1 MVTSGPG
8 RLHRPPDHAGTPP
21 EPTMSKTLNV
31 VPVTPADYR
40 RLAERRLPRFLF
52 DYIDGAANEELTA
65 AANIEDFRRIRV
77 RQRVMRDVADIDT
90 RTTLAGTDAAM
101 PLALAPVGMTG
112 LFARRGEVR
121 AARAAQASGVPFT
134 LSTVSICP
142 LAEVRRAVDAPFWFQ
157 LYMVRDRGV
166 IRSLLDQAGA
176 AGCTTLLFTV
186 DLAVS
191 GLRHRDTRNG
201 IVSQGIRES
210 FAKAWQI
217 AKRPRWAWDVG
228 LRGRPHTFGNLA
240 SVLPASSDQA
250 AFRQWVSSQF
260 DPSVTWRDI
269 EWLRD
274 IWPGRLLIKGVLDAD
289 DARAALSAGA
299 DGVVVSNHGGR
310 QLDSAASSISK
321 LSEVARA
328 LDGRAEIYL
337 DGGVRSGVDVFKAL
351 ALGAHGV
358 LIGRPWA
365 WALAAGGQAAVERL
379 LANFQRE
386 LQVTM
391 ALTGVT
397 RLAQIGPEVLDAACG
412 SELTFTARGAA
423 E

>member
-1 MVTSGPG
+1 
-8 RLHRPPDHAGTPP
+8 
-21 EPTMSKTLNV
+21 MSKTLNV
-31 VPVTPADYR
+31 VPVTPNDYR

-52 DYIDGAANEELTA
+52 DYIDGAANQELTA
-65 AANIEDFRRIRV
+65 AANVEDFRTIKI
-77 RQRVMRDVADIDT
+77 RQRVMRDVTDIDT
-90 RTTLAGTDAAM
+90 GTTLAGTEAAV

-121 AARAAQASGVPFT
+121 AARAAKASGVPFT

-142 LAEVRRAVDAPFWFQ
+142 LQEVRDGVGAPFWFQ
-157 LYMVRDRGV
+157 LYMLRDRGV
-166 IRSLLDQAGA
+166 TRMLLEQAAA

-201 IVSQGIRES
+201 IVSQGLRES
-210 FAKAWQI
+210 LAKAWQI
-217 AKRPRWAWDVG
+217 ATRPRWAWDVG
-228 LRGRPHTFGNLA
+228 VCGRPHSFGNLA
-240 SVLPASSDQA
+240 RVLPVSSDQA

-269 EWLRD
+269 EWLRG
-274 IWPGRLLIKGVLDAD
+274 IWKGRLIIKGVLESE
-289 DARAALSAGA
+289 DARAAIGVGA

-310 QLDSAASSISK
+310 QLDSTASSISK
-321 LSEVARA
+321 LHEVARTV
-328 LDGRAEIYL
+328 GGQAEIYL

-351 ALGAHGV
+351 ALGANGV

-365 WALAAGGQAAVERL
+365 WALAAGGQPAVERL

-397 RLAQIGPEVLDAACG
+397 RIAEIGPEVLDMPDWRDAAIA
-412 SELTFTARGAA
+412 ARAA
-423 E
+423 AR

>member
-1 MVTSGPG
+1 M
-8 RLHRPPDHAGTPP
+8 R
-21 EPTMSKTLNV
+21 KTLNV
-31 VPVTPADYR
+31 VPVTPNDYR

-65 AANIEDFRRIRV
+65 AANIDDFRHIRI

-90 RTTLAGTDAAM
+90 RTTLAGTEAAM
-101 PLALAPVGMTG
+101 PVALAPVGMTG

-121 AARAAQASGVPFT
+121 AARAAQSSGVPFT

-142 LAEVRRAVDAPFWFQ
+142 LTEVREAVGSPFWFQ

-166 IRSLLDQAGA
+166 IRMLLEQAAA

-191 GLRHRDTRNG
+191 GLRHRDARNG
-201 IVSQGIRES
+201 IVSHGMRES
-210 FAKAWQI
+210 LAKAWQI
-217 AKRPRWAWDVG
+217 ASRPRWAWDVG
-228 LRGRPHTFGNLA
+228 VRGRPHTFGNLA
-240 SVLPASSDQA
+240 SVLPVSSDQA

-269 EWLRD
+269 EWLRG
-274 IWPGRLLIKGVLDAD
+274 IWRGRLIIKGVLEAE
-289 DARAALSAGA
+289 DARAALAAGA

-321 LSEVARA
+321 LSEVAREV
-328 LDGRAEIYL
+328 GGQAEVYL

-351 ALGAHGV
+351 ALGANGV

-365 WALAAGGQAAVERL
+365 WALAAGGQPAVERL

-386 LQVTM
+386 LHVTM

-397 RLAQIGPEVLDAACG
+397 RIAQIGPDVLDLPGRSDSVIPASAA
-412 SELTFTARGAA
+412 TR
-423 E
+423 

>member
-1 MVTSGPG
+1 
-8 RLHRPPDHAGTPP
+8 
-21 EPTMSKTLNV
+21 MSKTLNV
-31 VPVTPADYR
+31 VPVTPNDYR

-52 DYIDGAANEELTA
+52 DYIDGAANEEQTA
-65 AANIEDFRRIRV
+65 AANVEDFRSIRI

-90 RTTLAGTDAAM
+90 RTILAGTEAAM

-121 AARAAQASGVPFT
+121 AARAAKASGVPFT

-142 LAEVRRAVDAPFWFQ
+142 LQEVRDGVGAPFWFQ
-157 LYMVRDRGV
+157 LYMLRDRGV
-166 IRSLLDQAGA
+166 IRMLLDQAAA

-191 GLRHRDTRNG
+191 GLRHRDARNG
-201 IVSQGIRES
+201 IVSQGLRES
-210 FAKAWQI
+210 LAKAWQI
-217 AKRPRWAWDVG
+217 ATRPRWAWDVG
-228 LRGRPHTFGNLA
+228 VWGRPHTFGNLA
-240 SVLPASSDQA
+240 NVLPVSSDQA

-274 IWPGRLLIKGVLDAD
+274 VWKGRLIIKGVLEAE
-289 DARAALSAGA
+289 DARAAIGVGA

-310 QLDSAASSISK
+310 QLDSVASSISK
-321 LSEVARA
+321 LHEVARTV
-328 LDGRAEIYL
+328 GGQAEVYL
-337 DGGVRSGVDVFKAL
+337 DGGVRSGVDLFKAL

-365 WALAAGGQAAVERL
+365 WALAAGGQPAVERL

-397 RLAQIGPEVLDAACG
+397 RIAQIGPEVLDMPVWRDPEIAAG
-412 SELTFTARGAA
+412 VAAR
-423 E
+423 